1 MKWYLR
7 TMETTIILFAV
18 LPQVLMLLAH
28 AYVHA

>member
-7 TMETTIILFAV
+7 TMETTIILIAV
-18 LPQVLMLLAH
+18 LPQILMLLAH